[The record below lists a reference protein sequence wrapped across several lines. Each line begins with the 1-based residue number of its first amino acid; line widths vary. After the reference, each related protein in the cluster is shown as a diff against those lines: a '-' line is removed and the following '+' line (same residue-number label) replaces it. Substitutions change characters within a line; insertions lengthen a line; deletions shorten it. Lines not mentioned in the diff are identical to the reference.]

1 MRHAPIDSKL
11 FAANRERL
19 ARLLLPN
26 SVAAVNANDIPP
38 TNADGS
44 LIPIPNSD
52 LFYLT
57 GIEQEESI
65 LVLAPNAHDEKQREI
80 LFLREPNE
88 LLKIWEGHKHPKDEA
103 QKISGIKTVKWLSEF
118 PVIFRQ
124 LLCESEHVYL
134 NTNEHKRAADTVETR
149 DLRFIRETQAQYPL
163 HQYHRLAR
171 LLHRLRVVK
180 SEPEI
185 ELLKQ
190 SVAITEQGFRRLLK
204 FVKPGINEVEAE
216 AELAHEFTRHR
227 ARFAYNPIIASGANA
242 CILHYN
248 HNDQPCKKGDLLLL
262 DVAASYANYNADLTR
277 TIPVSGR
284 FTRRQKQIYQ
294 TVLRVLRASIA
305 GATVGKLHRDW
316 QKESQMM
323 MNDEL
328 LSLGLLKK
336 SDIKKQTEETPACR
350 KYFMHGLGHPL
361 GLDVHDVGF
370 TTEPFAPGWVLT
382 VEPGIYIPKEGFAVR
397 LEDDILVTENG
408 PVNLMAS
415 TPIEPDEIES
425 LMNR

>member
-103 QKISGIKTVKWLSEF
+103 QKISGIKTIKWLSEF